1 MEFLATLDVQTI
13 AAWATGIVTAASAIA
28 VLTPTKFDDAALM
41 FLRKLID
48 ALALN
53 IGNAKPKGRDE

>member
-1 MEFLATLDVQTI
+1 MEILASLDVQTI

-28 VLTPTKFDDAALM
+28 ALTPSKADDAALM
-41 FLRKLID
+41 FLRRLID

-53 IGNAKPKGRDE
+53 IGNARPKGRDE